1 MLGLATGTVVGGRY
15 ALIRALSA
23 EAEPQVWE
31 ATDTVRHLP
40 VNVVALSS
48 RHPQAAAVLDAARRA
63 ATIESSRLVRILDIG
78 SGDGVTYFVE
88 ESLTGARSLSQLA
101 RDGGLA
107 AEEVRRLT
115 GEAATALDAAGSR
128 GLHHLG
134 LTPDNVL
141 RLPDGSVKVA
151 GLATQAAV
159 AGQDHIGGE
168 RALRRDARGLVALA
182 YAGLTGRWPYAGD
195 VGLEPAPRMFG
206 GVPRPSEIA
215 VGVPA
220 DLDAICRL
228 TLNDDLGPVSPAD
241 YAAQIAPWAGHP
253 GAFTPARPSEPSES
267 ALTPAPRPVSGV
279 DLAPAVAPTPAPAI
293 PPAPPLATAPI
304 AVLPPTPA
312 PTLAAPAVAPTP
324 APAIPPAPAL
334 ATAPIAVLPPT
345 PAAPAAAPTPP
356 TAPTSAVTPDPS
368 SAPAED
374 EDAPIVGGQDSADEL
389 TEMWE
394 TPPDSTSGVDSATSG
409 GAVPPLVV
417 GSVAGSEGG
426 LLDSV
431 RTGATTLVER
441 ISEAAAS
448 AGDRISG
455 AVAEFRRPQATDYPD
470 DPSYPN
476 DPEVSESSYPEG
488 PRYDESLPYQA
499 PAPLL
504 PAEAGAPPSLAQR
517 RYVLM
522 LFAGLCAVALLL
534 GIAGA
539 SRIGRNSDLEAL
551 LGPDPT
557 ARITTSTTGPTTSES
572 GGGDAEEL
580 FISGATGYDPEG
592 IGGDE
597 NNDLA
602 ARVFD
607 GNPATYWQ
615 SEGYQGPK
623 FGGLKAGVG
632 LLVDLGTTATPKQIV
647 LNLPTPNSFEIYL
660 SPEPDRGT
668 ATPFGQQTG
677 VTGVVTAT
685 VPAGT
690 TGRYV
695 IVWFTDAPQGQDGW
709 FRATLAEVSVRG

>member
-1 MLGLATGTVVGGRY
+1 
-15 ALIRALSA
+15 
-23 EAEPQVWE
+23 
-31 ATDTVRHLP
+31 
-40 VNVVALSS
+40 
-48 RHPQAAAVLDAARRA
+48 
-63 ATIESSRLVRILDIG
+63 
-78 SGDGVTYFVE
+78 
-88 ESLTGARSLSQLA
+88 
-101 RDGGLA
+101 
-107 AEEVRRLT
+107 
-115 GEAATALDAAGSR
+115 
-128 GLHHLG
+128 
-134 LTPDNVL
+134 
-141 RLPDGSVKVA
+141 
-151 GLATQAAV
+151 
-159 AGQDHIGGE
+159 
-168 RALRRDARGLVALA
+168 
-182 YAGLTGRWPYAGD
+182 
-195 VGLEPAPRMFG
+195 
-206 GVPRPSEIA
+206 
-215 VGVPA
+215 
-220 DLDAICRL
+220 
-228 TLNDDLGPVSPAD
+228 
-241 YAAQIAPWAGHP
+241 
-253 GAFTPARPSEPSES
+253 
-267 ALTPAPRPVSGV
+267 
-279 DLAPAVAPTPAPAI
+279 
-293 PPAPPLATAPI
+293 
-304 AVLPPTPA
+304 
-312 PTLAAPAVAPTP
+312 
-324 APAIPPAPAL
+324 
-334 ATAPIAVLPPT
+334 
-345 PAAPAAAPTPP
+345 
-356 TAPTSAVTPDPS
+356 
-368 SAPAED
+368 
-374 EDAPIVGGQDSADEL
+374 
-389 TEMWE
+389 MWE

>member
-293 PPAPPLATAPI
+293 PSAPPLATAPI
-304 AVLPPTPA
+304 AE
-312 PTLAAPAVAPTP
+312 
-324 APAIPPAPAL
+324 
-334 ATAPIAVLPPT
+334 LPPT

>member
-293 PPAPPLATAPI
+293 PSPPPLATAPI
-304 AVLPPTPA
+304 AELPPTPA
-312 PTLAAPAVAPTP
+312 PTL
-324 APAIPPAPAL
+324 
-334 ATAPIAVLPPT
+334 
-345 PAAPAAAPTPP
+345 AAPTPP

-409 GAVPPLVV
+409 SAAPPLVV